1 MTFMRKIRCSGFDYC
16 EYCSWLALDPFNHQR
31 NKQRM
36 AKFEFYDLAI
46 SVSTLDCCWS
56 WLKANG
62 DLSDCLRVKHVF
74 DLDSKLIAFECYCT
88 YSKYDALH
96 FY

>member
-1 MTFMRKIRCSGFDYC
+1 MTFIRKIRCSGFNCC
-16 EYCSWLALDPFNHQR
+16 EYFSWLGLDPFNHQR

-36 AKFEFYDLAI
+36 AKFEFCDLAI
-46 SVSTLDCCWS
+46 SVSTLGCCWS
-56 WLKANG
+56 LLKANG
-62 DLSDCLRVKHVF
+62 DLSDCLQLKHVF
-74 DLDSKLIAFECYCT
+74 DLDSKLIAFECYYT